1 MIPTP
6 KMICADSLEWMRTR
20 GPMFD
25 AVITDPPYGIAFMG
39 KSWDR
44 FETNHGYREWCREW
58 MEAMLEIVRPGGHA
72 AIFGS
77 PKLFGHQAVALE
89 DAGWEL
95 RDTLSWLYGQGFPK
109 SKNLSGDG
117 VMKRMLGSSGW
128 ENPCDCG
135 DYRPKGEM
143 YGAGAGTAE
152 TRCANCGKG
161 APLPSGKSGWGT
173 ALKPAWEPILLARRP
188 LQGGVQANFDKFGVG
203 ALNIDASRVPLGD
216 GEHEGMDKVRAARC
230 TCENYEPRGAQIYA
244 MDGDERSAVCR
255 HCGKFQQLPTDD
267 ETGRWPANVVMDE
280 EAADLLDESFEASA
294 GATSGAHGVHPPRN
308 PDRATNFLALRR
320 GDRTVEERGDL
331 IRMRT
336 AAEGGSTAP
345 SRFFYV
351 SKASKSEREQGVGS
365 AMKRRSDGRRV
376 EADNPRLRTSPRRNH
391 HPTVKPIDL
400 GRWLTRMLVP
410 PGGCVLDPFAG
421 SGSFGIA
428 AGLEGMVWTGIER
441 DEEYVEIA
449 RSRIEHWLPQPQLL

>member
-1 MIPTP
+1 MSG
-6 KMICADSLEWMRTR
+6 DSLEMMRQLSVR
-20 GPMFD
+20 GPIFD

-44 FETNHGYREWCREW
+44 FKTNRDYREWCREW
-58 MEAMLEIVRPGGHA
+58 MEAMLKIVRPGGHA

-89 DAGWEL
+89 EAGWEL

-109 SKNLSGDG
+109 SYNLKGDKVLRKVPSWTG
-117 VMKRMLGSSGW
+117 ICECDEYEPMSVEHFSVATGSNNS
-128 ENPCDCG
+128 NCAKCG
-135 DYRPKGEM
+135 AKPL
-143 YGAGAGTAE
+143 TAD
-152 TRCANCGKG
+152 
-161 APLPSGKSGWGT
+161 KSGWGT
-173 ALKPAWEPILLARRP
+173 ALKPAWEPILLARRRP
-188 LQGGVQANFDKFGVG
+188 QGSVQANFDKFGVG
-203 ALNIDASRVPLGD
+203 ALNIDASRIPLGN

-255 HCGKFQQLPTDD
+255 HCGKFQQLPTDE

-280 EAADLLDESFEASA
+280 EAALLLDEDHTATASKP
-294 GATSGAHGVHPPRN
+294 GPNFGAHRLGKQHGLN
-308 PDRATNFLALRR
+308 RATNILSGLKD
-320 GDRTVEERGDL
+320 GDMTVEER
-331 IRMRT
+331 MRRESVRREVE
-336 AAEGGSTAP
+336 AGSTAP

-351 SKASKSEREQGVGS
+351 SKASKSEREQGVGG
-365 AMKRRSDGRRV
+365 APKRRSDGRRT
-376 EADNPRLRTSPRRNH
+376 EAENPRLRTSARRNH

-400 GRWLTRMLVP
+400 GRWLTRMLAP
-410 PGGCVLDPFAG
+410 PGGRVLDPFAG

-428 AGLEGMVWTGIER
+428 AGLEGMEWTGIER

-449 RSRIEHWLPQPQLL
+449 RSRIEHWIPQPQLL